1 MWVYSGG
8 NGIAAQQDELCAS
21 VAVTTKMVLFMSPLL
36 HESQLCSLWFYLFPS
51 EMR

>member
-1 MWVYSGG
+1 MCVYSGG
-8 NGIAAQQDELCAS
+8 NEIAAQQDELCAR
-21 VAVTTKMVLFMSPLL
+21 VAVTAKIVLFMSFLL